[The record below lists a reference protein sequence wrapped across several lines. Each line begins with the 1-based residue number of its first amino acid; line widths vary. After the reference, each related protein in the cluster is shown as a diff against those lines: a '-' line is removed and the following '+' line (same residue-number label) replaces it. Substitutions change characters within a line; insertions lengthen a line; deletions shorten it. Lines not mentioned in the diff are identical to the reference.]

1 MDDIW
6 QQLQQFIDPEKLLRE
21 GGFYLL
27 LFVVFA
33 ETGLFFGFFLPGD
46 YLLFLAGMFV
56 ATDRLGVPIYVMV
69 VGLILAAVFGN
80 FVGYWF
86 GRRTGPLLYERKD
99 SFLFKKEHLRMAEE
113 YYNKQ
118 GAFAL
123 IMGRF
128 IPIVRT
134 FAPIVAGLIRMDYR
148 KFAIYNIAGAVLW
161 ISSLTLLGYFL
172 GQRFEKEIEE
182 YLLYIIIGFVVIT
195 ALPLVWAYLKK
206 KIVRTKEVPKS

>member
-1 MDDIW
+1 
-6 QQLQQFIDPEKLLRE
+6 
-21 GGFYLL
+21 
-27 LFVVFA
+27 
-33 ETGLFFGFFLPGD
+33 
-46 YLLFLAGMFV
+46 
-56 ATDRLGVPIYVMV
+56 
-69 VGLILAAVFGN
+69 
-80 FVGYWF
+80 
-86 GRRTGPLLYERKD
+86 
-99 SFLFKKEHLRMAEE
+99 MAEE